1 MPKQRH
7 GCIKMAKAGK
17 PLTRNSLIS
26 TQVID
31 ANGHLVG
38 KVADIAFEVGKS
50 GVSLAVETE
59 KGETKIVE
67 WAEVQAATD
76 FIILKPLSLQPEV
89 VTQQQETQQQIMP
102 EQTTQPQ
109 ETTQQQT
116 SPILFKQKT
125 PPVCSLCGRSLTWIP
140 QYKRYYCYNDKK
152 YF

>member
-7 GCIKMAKAGK
+7 GCIKMAKVGK

-67 WAEVQAATD
+67 WAEVQAASD
-76 FIILKPLSLQPEV
+76 FIILKSSSLQPEV
-89 VTQQQETQQQIMP
+89 VTQQQATQQTTQ
-102 EQTTQPQ
+102 EETTQPQ

-116 SPILFKQKT
+116 SPILIKQKT
-125 PPVCSLCGRSLTWIP
+125 PPVCPLCSRPLTWIP

>member
-1 MPKQRH
+1 MPKQRY

-67 WAEVQAATD
+67 WAEVQAASD
-76 FIILKPLSLQPEV
+76 FIILKSTPPQPEV
-89 VTQQQETQQQIMP
+89 DAQQETQQQIMQ
-102 EQTTQPQ
+102 EQTIQPQ
-109 ETTQQQT
+109 ETTQPQASQVL
-116 SPILFKQKT
+116 IKQKT
-125 PPVCSLCGRSLTWIP
+125 PPVCPLCSRPLTWIP

>member
-7 GCIKMAKAGK
+7 GCIKMAKVGK

-50 GVSLAVETE
+50 GVSLAVESE
-59 KGETKIVE
+59 KGETKIIE

-76 FIILKPLSLQPEV
+76 FIMLKASPLQPEV
-89 VTQQQETQQQIMP
+89 DTTGETQQQVMQ

-116 SPILFKQKT
+116 SPILVKQKT
-125 PPVCSLCGRSLTWIP
+125 PPVCPLCGRSLTWIP